1 MVRLKAPT
9 KSLIFGYHRYLVNYS
24 CYCRA
29 FAKGFRKDELLA
41 ATIRI
46 SGKRTCQKQ
55 NSQQAGTK

>member
-46 SGKRTCQKQ
+46 SGSALAKNKAH
-55 NSQQAGTK
+55 NSAGT